1 MSSGIREKKPSI
13 PEKKTAVRESPP
25 DGLPHGFQPP
35 PEKGIMSQCVFN
47 LLFLSGIVKPRPEF
61 LFNFKINYY
70 Y

>member
-1 MSSGIREKKPSI
+1 MSSRKARKKAFGPQ
-13 PEKKTAVRESPP
+13 KKTAHRESPP

-47 LLFLSGIVKPRPEF
+47 LLFLPGIVKPRPEF